1 VGQPHVV
8 TLRATRAGDLDAL
21 FRFRQD
27 PQATRMAAFTSGD
40 PNDRDAF
47 DTRWARL
54 IADAGIDVRT
64 IRADGVIVGDL
75 VRWSDGDAAFIGYW
89 IDTAH
94 WGEGIATRAL
104 RLFLDAVH
112 DRPLLAHVAADNAGS
127 IRVLEKLGFVQ
138 AGSDVS
144 FANARGIDIEER
156 SYRLD

>member
-1 VGQPHVV
+1 MGQPHVV
-8 TLRATRAGDLDAL
+8 TLRATRVGDLDAL
-21 FRFRQD
+21 FRFRQY
-27 PQATRMAAFTSGD
+27 PEATRMAAFTSGD
-40 PNDRDAF
+40 QHDRDAF
-47 DTRWARL
+47 DARWARL
-54 IADAGIDVRT
+54 IADPEVDVRT

-75 VRWSDGDAAFIGYW
+75 VRWSDDAAAFIGYW

-138 AGSDVS
+138 AGSEVS
-144 FANARGIDIEER
+144 FANARGTDIEER
-156 SYRLD
+156 IYRLD